1 MARKFTLSTTYLTQ
15 KVTRHA
21 RRVAWAMTAGGAC
34 LAPLAM
40 MADANAAETQADNL
54 SEALVVIEDSVLVAT
69 RKATEETAATLSEAE
84 SLEPISQHAEQVP
97 ELADPLTK
105 TSASQNKTDQ
115 SSQLTLTEP
124 AALKPIKPKAVV
136 AATEP
141 PVAIATDGAPRV
153 ASRSPLV
160 VDSSDV
166 ARAYA
171 REIKLE
177 PARFHGMLVGK
188 STRAELLSSWGEPSD
203 VSPTES
209 GDLYLYEMA
218 PFAAVEVVVEK
229 VGSEELLQLIKVE
242 LKNQEEPGRLAK
254 RLRLDKI
261 EAVEILDEDGSAVLG
276 LAYPEKGIL
285 FLLAK
290 PSSSAP
296 PGTPQF
302 VTHMVIQPL
311 DAEAFALR
319 AAEARYDAFG
329 RKLTDL
335 KQALKLDP
343 KNAYAN
349 WQLAEVHLLAGA
361 PEKAEA
367 AAKIAI
373 ETEPTSDTYRLCW
386 IRTLE
391 EKGNYDQAVLETRK
405 ILDSELAPSVVK
417 AGALHQMGRLASL
430 GEAGIAEKA
439 IGFHTMAIDIADKL
453 ASSSDREERI
463 AAKRLLVNAHLAVAK
478 EISRRKYARKQEIV
492 GQWIGRASGLAEEM
506 IVTDSGNLELRL
518 QVACDAL
525 ESLANFKPA
534 KDPAPWIKEAQETA
548 DALLTAATD
557 PLFKSR
563 IQWQLGEAYF
573 HALRIEHTRK
583 QADKGLS
590 YGEKAVDNL
599 AAGSEVGEPR
609 PEAAALVGRLYFHM
623 GAAHA
628 VHKQN
633 HTEAVEW
640 YEKAYPLLTRDQQES
655 ELAVPRRRGEA
666 LVSMAV
672 SYWEQGE
679 RDRAIELTIVGSE
692 LMELA
697 VKSGVLDKKALG
709 VPYGNLAT
717 MHSKLGNSL
726 ESARFSKLA
735 RTSRGSTN
743 VAKIARP
750 PVGRRV
756 ATGPSNAQS
765 QMGRSN
771 MGTSDRK
778 QSQSQTRSG
787 NSGNRS
793 NAQQRGNQS
802 PPKSLQIRRRTA
814 DSRAGNQNQS
824 AGSKQPARSH
834 RPTRRTMFR

>member
-1 MARKFTLSTTYLTQ
+1 MAQYLTASATFLTQ
-15 KVTRHA
+15 KVARHA
-21 RRVAWAMTAGGAC
+21 RRVAGAVAAGSLC
-34 LAPLAM
+34 LAPIAFG
-40 MADANAAETQADNL
+40 ANAEAAEDKQASISD
-54 SEALVVIEDSVLVAT
+54 ATVVIEDSVLVAT
-69 RKATEETAATLSEAE
+69 RKAAEETAAAVDKS
-84 SLEPISQHAEQVP
+84 SGLEPISQHSDQVP
-97 ELADPLTK
+97 ELADPLTRAK
-105 TSASQNKTDQ
+105 PAETELP
-115 SSQLTLTEP
+115 SQLTLAEP
-124 AALKPIKPKAVV
+124 ESLAPIQPEKAAEASPQAV
-136 AATEP
+136 AS
-141 PVAIATDGAPRV
+141 DGAPRI
-153 ASRSPLV
+153 ASRVPV
-160 VDSSDV
+160 MDSADV
-166 ARAYA
+166 AQAYA
-171 REIKLE
+171 RDAKLE

-188 STRAELLSSWGEPSD
+188 STKAELVSSWGDPRD
-203 VSPTES
+203 VSPTED
-209 GDLYLYEMA
+209 GEHLLYEMA
-218 PFAAVEVVVEK
+218 PFAAVEVAIEQEIV
-229 VGSEELLQLIKVE
+229 QLIKVE
-242 LKNQEEPGRLAK
+242 LKNQEEPSRLAK

-261 EAVEILDEDGSAVLG
+261 EAVEILDEEGDAVLG
-276 LAYPEKGIL
+276 SAYPEKGIL

-290 PSSSAP
+290 PSAAAP

-391 EKGNYDQAVLETRK
+391 EKGDYDQAVLETRK
-405 ILDSELAPSVVK
+405 ILDSELAPSVVR

-430 GEAGIAEKA
+430 GEAAIAEKA
-439 IGFHTMAIDIADKL
+439 ISFHTMAIDVADKL
-453 ASSSDREERI
+453 ASSSDRNERI
-463 AAKRLLVNAHLAVAK
+463 RAKRLLIDAHLAVAK

-518 QVACDAL
+518 RVACEAL
-525 ESLANFKPA
+525 ASLANFKPA

-548 DALLTAATD
+548 DALLTTATD

-583 QADKGLS
+583 EADKGLS
-590 YGEKAVDNL
+590 YGEKAVDYL
-599 AAGSEVGEPR
+599 AAGSQVGEPR
-609 PEAAALVGRLYFHM
+609 PEAETLVGRLYFHM

-628 VHKQN
+628 VHKGN
-633 HTEAVEW
+633 HTEAVNW
-640 YEKAYPLLTRDQQES
+640 YEKAAPLLTSEQKES

-672 SYWEQGE
+672 SYWQQGN
-679 RDRAIELTIVGSE
+679 RDKAVELTIAGSE
-692 LMELA
+692 LMERA

-717 MHSKLGNSL
+717 MHSKLGNSM
-726 ESARFSKLA
+726 ESARFAKLA
-735 RTSRGSTN
+735 RTTRDATQ
-743 VAKIARP
+743 VAKVAKP
-750 PVGRRV
+750 PVGKRV
-756 ATGPSNAQS
+756 ATGPSSAQ
-765 QMGRSN
+765 QQLRTRGSN
-771 MGTSDRK
+771 TSA
-778 QSQSQTRSG
+778 SRSG
-787 NSGNRS
+787 TSGNRS
-793 NAQQRGNQS
+793 SAQQRSSGSKQS
-802 PPKSLQIRRRTA
+802 PPRSLQIRRRTA
-814 DSRAGNQNQS
+814 DSRAAKQS
-824 AGSKQPARSH
+824 EPRQSSKSGSNR
-834 RPTRRTMFR
+834 RTTRRTLLR